1 MFRHILFPIDFSGH
15 CKNAVP
21 FVKAFARQYGAKV
34 TLMHVIH
41 LPSGWYGGIDAAFP
55 VVFDIDE
62 MERDARRQ
70 LVKFY
75 SGSNASEAQL
85 DVADTDVRGGNPSV
99 EIVRFA
105 ENVGVDLIMM
115 PTHGYGTFRRFL
127 LGSVTAEVLH
137 DAHCPVWTA
146 AHAGG
151 DWAIHRDCR
160 QILCAVDQT
169 EKSIPVIRRAVELG
183 SELTAT
189 VRLVHAV
196 PYLDSDV
203 VAPFEEGPR
212 FFLDLARRRIQ
223 DLQLK
228 AGTKLELCMETGNVS
243 DVVRKA
249 ALHHEGDLIVIGR
262 GRIPERLGGLRTH
275 AYAIIRDSPC
285 PVLSV

>member
-1 MFRHILFPIDFSGH
+1 MFRHILFPIDFSEH
-15 CKNAVP
+15 CKDAVP
-21 FVKAFARQYGAKV
+21 FVKAFARRFGAKV
-34 TLMHVIH
+34 TLMHVVQI
-41 LPSGWYGGIDAAFP
+41 PSGWYGGIDAAYP
-55 VVFDIDE
+55 VVFDVDE
-62 MERDARRQ
+62 MERAAR
-70 LVKFY
+70 LELSTFY
-75 SGSNASEAQL
+75 SGSNESEAQGE
-85 DVADTDVRGGNPSV
+85 VARIVDRGEPGV
-99 EIVRFA
+99 VIGQFA
-105 ENVGVDLIMM
+105 QDAGVDLIMM

-146 AHAGG
+146 AHAG
-151 DWAIHRDCR
+151 DEWASHRDCR

-183 SELTAT
+183 NELTAT

-196 PYLDSDV
+196 PFMDSDV
-203 VAPFEEGPR
+203 VAPFAEGPR
-212 FFLDLARRRIQ
+212 YFLDLARRGIQ

-249 ALHHEGDLIVIGR
+249 AIHHEGDLIVIGR
-262 GRIPERLGGLRTH
+262 GRIQERFGGLRTH

>member
-1 MFRHILFPIDFSGH
+1 MFRHILFPIDFSEH
-15 CKNAVP
+15 CKDAVP

-34 TLMHVIH
+34 TLMHVVQT
-41 LPSGWYGGIDAAFP
+41 PSGWYGGIDAAYPF
-55 VVFDIDE
+55 VFDVDE
-62 MERDARRQ
+62 MERQARRE
-70 LVKFY
+70 LSTFY
-75 SGSNASEAQL
+75 SGSNESEAQS
-85 DVADTDVRGGNPSV
+85 DVAQTVGRGEPGV
-99 EIVRFA
+99 VIGQFA
-105 ENVGVDLIMM
+105 QDAGVDLIMM

-137 DAHCPVWTA
+137 DAHCAVWTA
-146 AHAGG
+146 AHAREE
-151 DWAIHRDCR
+151 WATHRDCR

-189 VRLVHAV
+189 VCLVHAV
-196 PYLDSDV
+196 PFQNSDV

-212 FFLDLARRRIQ
+212 YFLDLARRGIQ

-243 DVVRKA
+243 DIVRKA

-262 GRIPERLGGLRTH
+262 GRIQERFGGLRTH